1 MIKKGLTSNQLKL
14 IAMVTM
20 TLDHMGLLLFPGA
33 LWLRAVGRLAFP
45 IYAYMIAEGCIHT
58 KSMPRYLGTM
68 AAMAAVCQVVTYI
81 ATGSLYQCIL
91 VTFSLSIGLVWLI
104 LWARQ
109 LPGLIRWLLCAG
121 GVAAVFFVTELL
133 PLQLEAT
140 DFAVDYGFFGTV
152 LPVVLVFAGTKYQKL
167 LLTAVLLT
175 ALAFVGMP
183 VQWFALLSL
192 PLLALYNGQRGKLRL
207 KWVFYLYYPIHLAV
221 LHIVATFLF

>member
-1 MIKKGLTSNQLKL
+1 MIKTGLTSNQLKL

-20 TLDHMGLLLFPGA
+20 TLDHMGHLLFPGA

-104 LWARQ
+104 LRARQ
-109 LPGLIRWLLCAG
+109 LPGLIRWLLCAV
-121 GVAAVFFVTELL
+121 GVATLFFVTELL

-140 DFAVDYGFFGTV
+140 DFTVDYGFFGTM
-152 LPVVLVFAGTKYQKL
+152 LPVVLVFAGTKHQKL
-167 LLTAVLLT
+167 LLTGVLLT
-175 ALAFVGMP
+175 SLAFVGMP

-192 PLLALYNGQRGKLRL
+192 PMLALYNGQRGTLQL
-207 KWVFYLYYPIHLAV
+207 KWTFYLYYPIHLAV
-221 LHIVATFLF
+221 LHIVATFLH

>member
-58 KSMPRYLGTM
+58 KSMPRYLSTM
-68 AAMAAVCQVVTYI
+68 AVMAAVCQVVTYI

-109 LPGLIRWLLCAG
+109 LPGVLRWLLRAG

-152 LPVVLVFAGTKYQKL
+152 LPVVLVFAGTKYQEI

-175 ALAFVGMP
+175 ALAFIGPP

-192 PLLALYNGQRGKLRL
+192 PLLALYNGQRGTLRL

-221 LHIVATFLF
+221 LHLVAAFLL